1 MIFCGLVVMSGV
13 GECRL
18 VRESVRVCCTH
29 VVVP

>member
-1 MIFCGLVVMSGV
+1 MIFCGLVVIRGV
-13 GECRL
+13 DECRP